1 MTFNRFTPFYIIVS
15 VVILFTFVRS
25 SSAQDVVLYASQA
38 PVKVGNYLSVAD
50 SSAAGGARLTN
61 PDLGA
66 AKIVTASANP
76 ASYAE
81 LTFTASAGIPYHLW
95 VRGITLNNSP
105 YNDSAFV
112 QFSGSVDSSGN
123 PVYRIGTTSA
133 AEVNLE
139 DCSGCGLS
147 GWPHGSIYCVAR
159 SSALLARAGYW
170 RDLLSCR
177 PALL

>member
-1 MTFNRFTPFYIIVS
+1 LTLNRFTPIYILVGL
-15 VVILFTFVRS
+15 VILLTSVRT

-38 PVKVGNYLSVAD
+38 PVKVGSYFSVAD
-50 SSAAGGARLTN
+50 STAAGGARLTN
-61 PDLGA
+61 PDVGA

-81 LTFTASAGIPYHLW
+81 LTFTASAGKPYRLW

-147 GWPHGSIYCVAR
+147 GWGWQDNGWGIGV
-159 SSALLARAGYW
+159 
-170 RDLLSCR
+170 
-177 PALL
+177 